1 MARTVQQMV
10 NDAMVS
16 LGVLAS
22 GGTSSSA
29 ELADGLVRINQI
41 LENWGAEEITD
52 YTRKVESTTTS
63 GAATLTMGPSA
74 TFNTVRPVRIV
85 AMRASSGGIGWDVEI
100 VSPKKWSKVRQRTAS
115 APLIEICYPQYAYTQ
130 ATLNFW
136 PVPSATNAL
145 EIQSLQAL
153 PSYSNG
159 SDSIALPP
167 AFEAALHWELTNQFI
182 PVFGRTGNPALVAYV
197 EKKAAETKAVIQA
210 YTISNYNMR
219 EESAREAEPQ

>member
-1 MARTVQQMV
+1 MARTVQQTV
-10 NDAMVS
+10 NDS
-16 LGVLAS
+16 LVTIGVLAS
-22 GGTSSSA
+22 GGTSSAA

-41 LENWGAEEITD
+41 LESWGAEEITD

-74 TFNTVRPVRIV
+74 TFNTTRPVRIV
-85 AMRASSGGIGWDVEI
+85 AMRTATSSVGWDVEI
-100 VSPKKWSKVRQRTAS
+100 LSAEEWSKVRQRTAS
-115 APLIEICYPQYAYTQ
+115 APLIEKCYVQYAYTV

-153 PSYSNG
+153 PSYSAG

-167 AFEAALHWELTNQFI
+167 AFEAALMWELSDQWL
-182 PVFGRTGNPALVAYV
+182 PVFGRLGNQNLAAHV
-197 EKKAAETKAVIQA
+197 KMKAEQTKAVIQA
-210 YTISNYNMR
+210 FTVKNYKLGMEKPN
-219 EESAREAEPQ
+219 A